1 MWKYSLELLTMNS
14 LWEGYLTISLQNFFR
29 VKIHFNIC
37 QQEAE
42 AGEKKHPILAIL
54 TLSKSIV
61 ELLDG

>member
-42 AGEKKHPILAIL
+42 AGEKNIQF
-54 TLSKSIV
+54 
-61 ELLDG
+61 